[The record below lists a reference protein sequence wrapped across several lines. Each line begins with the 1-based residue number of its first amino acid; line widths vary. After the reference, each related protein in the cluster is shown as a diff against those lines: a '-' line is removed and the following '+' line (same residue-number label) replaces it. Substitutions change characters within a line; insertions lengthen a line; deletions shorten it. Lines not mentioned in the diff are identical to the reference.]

1 MLPLVLLVA
10 TQLASVSVPA
20 QTGAQAPTLGSQAK
34 TAQLPV
40 PEGVVRPGGRVSSPE
55 IVKEVRPEYTAAAM
69 RAKIQGVVGVEAV
82 VQIDGTVGM
91 VRVVRSLDK
100 EHGLDDQ
107 AVKAVKQWRFR
118 PGKKDGVA
126 VPVLVS
132 IELTFTMRA
141 RRDR

>member
-1 MLPLVLLVA
+1 MLSLVLVVS

-20 QTGAQAPTLGSQAK
+20 QAGAQAPTLGSLAK

-40 PEGVVRPGGRVSSPE
+40 PEGVVRPGGSVSSPE
-55 IVKEVRPEYTAAAM
+55 IIKEVRPDYTADAM
-69 RAKIQGVVGVEAV
+69 RAQVQGVVEVEAV
-82 VQIDGTVGM
+82 VQVDGTVGL

-141 RRDR
+141 RRGR